1 MCGSRDVAWSAPQPT
16 AAAGRG
22 PADDSSG
29 GGRARLL
36 MATGTVG
43 FLAGAVLVIW
53 PLWAAGLALVAASL
67 LVYRP

>member
-1 MCGSRDVAWSAPQPT
+1 
-16 AAAGRG
+16 
-22 PADDSSG
+22 
-29 GGRARLL
+29 

-53 PLWAAGLALVAASL
+53 PLWAVGLALVAASL